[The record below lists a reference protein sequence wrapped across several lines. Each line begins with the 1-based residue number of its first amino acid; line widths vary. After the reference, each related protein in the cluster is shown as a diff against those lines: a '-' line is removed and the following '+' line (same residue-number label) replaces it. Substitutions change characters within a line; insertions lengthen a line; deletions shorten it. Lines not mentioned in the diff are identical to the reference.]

1 MNKKAASKNIVNIAN
16 LSKIG
21 IHFYED
27 NKLFLLHQIYS
38 KSLQCSSAINSQVE
52 YERIGRDVW

>member
-1 MNKKAASKNIVNIAN
+1 MNKKAASKNIGNIAN

-21 IHFYED
+21 IHFYDED

-38 KSLQCSSAINSQVE
+38 KSLQYSSAINSQVE
-52 YERIGRDVW
+52 YERIGRDV